1 MKPFRFGVVASQ
13 AASGVDWAAR
23 AQRAEALG
31 YDSFL
36 VPDRLQH
43 TISPL
48 PALGF
53 AAAVTREIHLGTYV
67 LASGLYN
74 PVTLSG
80 QCQALDTLSDG
91 RFEVGLGTGVSPE
104 EFEQAGVSFGTPA
117 QRLDA
122 LTRTLAVLR
131 AGNPGRPVLVAG
143 RGRST
148 LAFAAREADTVG
160 LAAAPNSSLEEVKVI
175 SDRVRDLAAARSSE
189 LEINLNLLS
198 VGEGADPCWL
208 QRIGRDLE
216 ELRRRGSPFI
226 LTGSPA
232 EMRDQ
237 LLERRQALG
246 ATYFTVNDGFLEQL
260 APVMSL
266 LREAVSQPVH

>member
-1 MKPFRFGVVASQ
+1 VKSIRFGVVASQ
-13 AASGVDWAAR
+13 ATSGADWAAR

-36 VPDRLQH
+36 VPDRLQQ

-53 AAAVTREIHLGTYV
+53 AAAVTRKIHLGTYV

-74 PVTLSG
+74 PVVLSRQCLALDALSG
-80 QCQALDTLSDG
+80 G

-104 EFEQAGVSFGTPA
+104 EFELAGVGFGTPA
-117 QRLDA
+117 QRLEA
-122 LTRTLAVLR
+122 LTRTLAVLK
-131 AGNPGRPVLVAG
+131 ADNPQLRVLVAG

-160 LAAAPNSSLEEVKVI
+160 LAAAPNASLEEVKVI
-175 SDRVRDLAAARSSE
+175 AHWVRALAAGRDEE
-189 LEINLNLLS
+189 LEINLNLLAA
-198 VGEGADPCWL
+198 GQGPDPRWL
-208 QRIGRDLE
+208 QRIGLDLD

-226 LTGSPA
+226 LTGSPID
-232 EMRDQ
+232 MRDQ
-237 LLERRQALG
+237 LLERREVLG
-246 ATYFTVNDGFLEQL
+246 ATYFTVNDGFLEEL
-260 APVMSL
+260 APVLGL
-266 LREAVSQPVH
+266 LAEALPQPIH

>member
-13 AASGVDWAAR
+13 PASGADWAAR

-67 LASGLYN
+67 LASGLHN
-74 PVTLSG
+74 PVTLSR
-80 QCQALDTLSDG
+80 QCLALDTLSGG

-104 EFEQAGVSFGTPA
+104 EFEKAGVSFGTRA
-117 QRLDA
+117 ERLKTLTGILAA
-122 LTRTLAVLR
+122 LKQD
-131 AGNPGRPVLVAG
+131 NPKRPVLIAG

-160 LAAAPNSSLEEVKVI
+160 LAAAPNASLEEVGVI
-175 SDRVRDLAAARSSE
+175 AERVREAAAGRAAQPAIN
-189 LEINLNLLS
+189 INLLA
-198 VGEGADPCWL
+198 VGGGPDPVWL
-208 QRIGRDLE
+208 QRVGLDLDD
-216 ELRRRGSPFI
+216 LRRRGSPFV
-226 LTGSPA
+226 LTGSPT

-237 LLERRQALG
+237 LLERREVLG
-246 ATYFTVNDGFLEQL
+246 ATYFTVNDAFLEQL
-260 APVMSL
+260 APVISL
-266 LREAVSQPVH
+266 LRETLAEPVH

>member
-1 MKPFRFGVVASQ
+1 MNPFRFGVVASQ
-13 AASGVDWAAR
+13 AASGADWAAR

-67 LASGLYN
+67 LASGLHN
-74 PVTLSG
+74 PVALSR
-80 QCQALDTLSDG
+80 QCLALDTLSGG

-104 EFEQAGVSFGTPA
+104 EFEKAGVSFGTPA
-117 QRLDA
+117 ERLET
-122 LTRTLAVLR
+122 LTRTLATLR
-131 AGNPGRPVLVAG
+131 QDNPQRPALVAG

-160 LAAAPNSSLEEVKVI
+160 LAAAPNASLEEVAAI
-175 SDRVRDLAAARSSE
+175 ADRLREAAAGRAGDV
-189 LEINLNLLS
+189 EININLLA
-198 VGEGADPCWL
+198 VGDGPDPVWL
-208 QRIGRDLE
+208 QRIGLDLDD
-216 ELRRRGSPFI
+216 LRRRRSPFI
-226 LTGSPA
+226 LTGSPSN
-232 EMRDQ
+232 MRDQ
-237 LLERRQALG
+237 LLERREVLG

-260 APVMSL
+260 APVISL
-266 LREAVSQPVH
+266 LREALPEPVH